1 MNFSPRPRFESVNQ
15 SIVEWFIF
23 AIFLISIA
31 ATAEYSYLLFHS
43 LAEIF
48 RIIVIFGIVALVWN
62 ARNYVEN
69 PFLLVA
75 GLAYPSIG
83 LLEILH
89 MLAFRG
95 MGVFSADTNLATQY
109 WIAFRAEESVA
120 LLAGACLMR
129 RPNLSLAG
137 ISLGWLAAGAALVWL
152 VATGRFPDCFVE
164 GRGLTPFKVVTEYV
178 ISGFFLASAFL
189 VWIRRSHFPSNI
201 WPLVVGS
208 LILALAAEL
217 AFTRYVSAY
226 GFANY
231 VGHLLLIA
239 SGYLFYRALVA
250 EGLQRPLDLLVH
262 QLVQERE
269 RLAKSEERFRALAEH
284 SPDVIDQ
291 FDRDLRYIYVNPA
304 SARLLGTAAEA
315 IIGKTIEQTAIEEPH
330 RSAWSANIRDV
341 FKTGQPLDVE
351 GHFSSDERAR
361 YYQWRYV
368 PEYAADGT
376 ITNVLVVGRDL
387 TTHKQAEEALRES
400 EARYRSLF
408 DNMTEELHFWQLIRD
423 ERGEIRNW
431 RLVDANPPAL
441 RSWGRRIDDVRGKTA
456 DEIFGPRSSQRNMPI
471 VQKIASEG
479 VPCQFEDY
487 FPGIQ
492 KYFRFTN
499 IPLGEYFITTG
510 FDITDIREAQKLLE
524 QRQVEL
530 EAANRELEA
539 FSYSVSH
546 DLRAPLRAIDGFV
559 SILHEDYS
567 GKLDAEGQRL
577 LNVVRSSAVK
587 MGRLIDDILAFSRAG
602 RTEMNP
608 SEVDMAGLVRTVIS
622 DPLAL
627 ATAGRNIAIDVAELP
642 PARGDRAMLER
653 VWVNLI
659 DNAIKYSAPK
669 PDARIE
675 IGAKAAERETIY
687 FVRDNG
693 VGFDM
698 QYVDKLF
705 GVFQRLH
712 GNEIPGT
719 GIGLAIV
726 KRLVSRHGGRVWAEG
741 KPGEGA
747 TFYFT
752 MPVG

>member
-1 MNFSPRPRFESVNQ
+1 MNFSHRPRFESVNQ

-137 ISLGWLAAGAALVWL
+137 ISLGWLAAGAALAWL
-152 VATGRFPDCFVE
+152 VATGRFPDCFLE

-291 FDRDLRYIYVNPA
+291 FDGDLRYIYVNPA

-315 IIGKTIEQTAIEEPH
+315 VIGKTIEQTAIEEPH

-351 GHFSSDERAR
+351 GHFSSDERVL

-376 ITNVLVVGRDL
+376 IANVLVVGRDL

-456 DEIFGPRSSQRNMPI
+456 DEIFGPRSSLRNMPV

-487 FPGIQ
+487 LPEIK

-510 FDITDIREAQKLLE
+510 FDITDIRDAQKLLE

-559 SILHEDYS
+559 SILHEDYN

-587 MGRLIDDILAFSRAG
+587 MGRLIDDILAFSRVG

-752 MPVG
+752 MPMG